1 MNTNKEISATHV
13 NYLSTNSFINKF
25 SIILIFLTG
34 VSLIPIQA
42 TKSHELF
49 LKCTGKFEIN
59 RGELIKPDWETSY
72 LTINLHE
79 LQSYIDDNGIKKNG
93 ITMIKREKYT
103 ITHRDNNNRIR
114 TKYKIDGIH
123 GNYLVDYPQQNR
135 TLIGTCQKGRG

>member
-1 MNTNKEISATHV
+1 MNTTKQISSTHI
-13 NYLSTNSFINKF
+13 NYLSTTSFLNSFSF
-25 SIILIFLTG
+25 ILIFLTG
-34 VSLIPIQA
+34 VSLIPIQT

-79 LQSYIDDNGIKKNG
+79 LQSYIDDNGIKKAG

-103 ITHRDNNNRIR
+103 ITHRDNNNRIK
-114 TKYKIDGIH
+114 TKYKINADQ
-123 GNYLVDYPQQNR
+123 GNYTVDYPQRNR

>member
-1 MNTNKEISATHV
+1 MNTTKQISSTHIKH
-13 NYLSTNSFINKF
+13 LRTNSFLNTF
-25 SIILIFLTG
+25 SIILIFFTG

-42 TKSHELF
+42 TKSDELF

-72 LTINLHE
+72 LTINLHG
-79 LQSYIDDNGIKKNG
+79 LKSFIDDKGIKKSG
-93 ITMIKREKYT
+93 MTTIKREKYT